1 MFKRIFY
8 QQCPHQTPRTDEL
21 MATNTLNETGTPI
34 DTSSQPKLNTDL
46 DTLLNTVIT
55 SAQEMPARP
64 SYAPFGA
71 RVYLGMSGG
80 VDSALSAALLQEWGY
95 DVKAIYMRNWS
106 RDLPGFKCT
115 WADDLADAERLAV
128 KLGLT
133 LEVWD
138 CEKEYKETVV
148 D

>member
-21 MATNTLNETGTPI
+21 MATNTSNETGTPI

-95 DVKAIYMRNWS
+95 DVKAIYMRNLS
-106 RDLPGFKCT
+106 LIHI
-115 WADDLADAERLAV
+115 
-128 KLGLT
+128 
-133 LEVWD
+133 
-138 CEKEYKETVV
+138 
-148 D
+148 